1 MKKIIVL
8 TGASGVGK
16 TTVSHYLQQ
25 HYGITPIITHTTR
38 PKRLGEQDGV
48 DYYFETPAS
57 FANNEYL
64 EQVNYAHYRYG
75 SSVAGLLRA
84 WQQSDWVSIGLDGA
98 GALSYQQHY
107 PQNTVIIFLT
117 VDSKELYERL
127 QRRNDD
133 SQALKKRLTS
143 PEFQRDLHLPST
155 LKATAHVIDN
165 SNWLQAQKKLDLLI
179 KQLKT
184 AEHRTQKRR

>member
-75 SSVAGLLRA
+75 SSVVGLLRA
-84 WQQSDWVSIGLDGA
+84 WQQSDWVSIVLDGA

-165 SNWLQAQKKLDLLI
+165 SNWLQTQKQLDLLI